1 MLWHVTV
8 CHNVLQSVIVC
19 HSVSHSVRVFHSVK
33 QLHSITVCHS
43 VLMFACHAKVLH
55 RCATHFLKQG
65 YCPGNTIPFS
75 FEASENGSIWE
86 LTLKPQ
92 SGNGD
97 SCTCSP
103 TCLCPMC
110 LCRAHQCLPATGAT
124 SCVWG
129 VPRLYFYYP
138 LVSGAILFQNGI
150 SVPEKVQPGPDCL
163 MGPRYAEFVQ
173 FMLHNVLFI

>member
-1 MLWHVTV
+1 MLWHVAAV
-8 CHNVLQSVIVC
+8 CHNVLQSVIVCHSVSHSLMVC

-75 FEASENGSIWE
+75 FEASENGSIRE
-86 LTLKPQ
+86 LTLKPH

-129 VPRLYFYYP
+129 VPVCTFITPWY
-138 LVSGAILFQNGI
+138 
-150 SVPEKVQPGPDCL
+150 PGPYFSRT
-163 MGPRYAEFVQ
+163 GSPSQKKYNRGQTV
-173 FMLHNVLFI
+173 